1 MFSSKNHLKI
11 EDVPSGWIFNY
22 YLNIPTKMTGQSI
35 SIKSIFNL
43 KDTNPS
49 MVVYVHK
56 TQKKYVFKCHST
68 GKYGDGIN
76 LVSFL
81 LHLNFIETCNRIIKD
96 YTAFINNGDEDDFMC
111 GEDLETTMWKV
122 DKTVVRKWMQ
132 KDADYWLEYNIGSTL
147 LNTYNVKPLEYF
159 TMNEIESETG
169 NIVRTV
175 SSDEISYGYFT
186 KDDVLYKI
194 YKPYNRKRKFLKVQ
208 DYIQGSEQLSNKP
221 TLVVTSSLKDI
232 MAIKSLGFNLD
243 CVAPDSEST
252 KLTKEQL
259 QIYAK
264 KYKNIVVCL
273 DSDDAGVKAMKF
285 YKETYNIP
293 FMYLPREKDI
303 SDIVKHHGKTIAI
316 EDFNPRLNSA
326 IEKYSPKFD

>member
-68 GKYGDGIN
+68 GKYGDCIN

-132 KDADYWLEYNIGSTL
+132 KDADYWLGYNIGSTL
-147 LNTYNVKPLEYF
+147 LNAYNVKPLEYF

-169 NIVRTV
+169 NIIRTV

-186 KDDVLYKI
+186 KDDVLY
-194 YKPYNRKRKFLKVQ
+194 
-208 DYIQGSEQLSNKP
+208 
-221 TLVVTSSLKDI
+221 
-232 MAIKSLGFNLD
+232 
-243 CVAPDSEST
+243 
-252 KLTKEQL
+252 
-259 QIYAK
+259 
-264 KYKNIVVCL
+264 NI
-273 DSDDAGVKAMKF
+273 
-285 YKETYNIP
+285 
-293 FMYLPREKDI
+293 
-303 SDIVKHHGKTIAI
+303 
-316 EDFNPRLNSA
+316 DFGRT
-326 IEKYSPKFD
+326 